1 MKNQIDF
8 KKSHYFTPGFLSMKS
23 QQYLITVILMV
34 IFGFG
39 GFLVSLFIPPQYE
52 AVSYL
57 VTNLEVVQDTNVN
70 EIMIDS
76 QLELIG
82 QLLFYPDITDELLS
96 IENEANNPLTL
107 SELKEKSNIERRL
120 MTTLIKVRDEDPEI
134 SARIATNWAEIA
146 FRRLN
151 EAYGH
156 AVLVSEAKGMI
167 ATIEGCSTELVI
179 SDTDY
184 CQQIYSE
191 DVEKLAS
198 EAYDIVQKE
207 SPNALG
213 LTKELQISQAQP
225 AAVPAKAIQA
235 TRANFIFAGA
245 LIGLLISLVAYELIF
260 SKTDNE
266 E

>member
-8 KKSHYFTPGFLSMKS
+8 KSSQYFTPGFLSMKG
-23 QQYLITVILMV
+23 QKYLISVILML
-34 IFGFG
+34 IFSLG

-52 AVSYL
+52 AVSY
-57 VTNLEVVQDTNVN
+57 VITNLEVVQDTNVN

-82 QLLFYPDITDELLS
+82 QLLFHPDITDELLS
-96 IENEANNPLTL
+96 IENEASNPLTL
-107 SELKEKSNIERRL
+107 SDLKAKSNIERRL
-120 MTTLIKVRDEDPEI
+120 MTTLIKVRDKDPSV
-134 SARIATNWAEIA
+134 SARIATNWAQIA

-151 EAYGH
+151 EAYAH

-167 ATIEGCSTELVI
+167 VSIEGCSSELVI
-179 SDTDY
+179 TDAVY
-184 CQQIYSE
+184 CRQLFSE

-207 SPNALG
+207 SPFALG

-225 AAVPAKAIQA
+225 AAVPNKAIQA

-245 LIGLLISLVAYELIF
+245 LIGLLISLITYELNF
-260 SKTDNE
+260 SKSDNE
-266 E
+266 G